1 MKHQSSRQ
9 ARDRIRTT
17 QEFATRIAAHMRP
30 QVRAS
35 AKVIS
40 VRPQAGQVNA

>member
-17 QEFATRIAAHMRP
+17 QEFATRIAAHTRP
-30 QVRAS
+30 HVRES

-40 VRPQAGQVNA
+40 VRPQAGKVKA